1 MIRFSHTIF
10 ALPFALLAAVMA
22 WVAPVPESLVGEIS
36 IGFRGRDLI
45 GILICMVGAR
55 STAMAFNRW
64 ADRRIDAGNPRTAN
78 RHLPSGQLSVGTVV
92 VFMIASALLFV
103 GGTMLFLPNWL
114 PLAGS
119 IPVLGV
125 LCGYSYAKRFTSLA
139 HFWLGVAL
147 MLAPVCAWIAV
158 RGSVVEQWPLDVVP
172 AVMLGLAVMF
182 WVAGFDIIYACQ
194 DFEFDSQAKL
204 KSIPVW
210 LGVAGALR
218 LAAVCHAAMVAC
230 LAVIPLLHDWVGP
243 DLGLGW
249 IYGLTVLAVAG
260 LLIYEHSLVRPDDL
274 TRVNLAFFNVNAWVS
289 MGLLAAGMIDLIWL

>member
-1 MIRFSHTIF
+1 
-10 ALPFALLAAVMA
+10 
-22 WVAPVPESLVGEIS
+22 
-36 IGFRGRDLI
+36 
-45 GILICMVGAR
+45 
-55 STAMAFNRW
+55 
-64 ADRRIDAGNPRTAN
+64 
-78 RHLPSGQLSVGTVV
+78 
-92 VFMIASALLFV
+92 MIASALLFV
-103 GGTMLFLPNWL
+103 GGTVLFLPNWL

-158 RGSVVEQWPLDVVP
+158 RGSVVEQFPLDVVP

-230 LAVIPLLHDWVGP
+230 LAVIPRLHDWVGP

-260 LLIYEHSLVRPDDL
+260 K
-274 TRVNLAFFNVNAWVS
+274 VNA
-289 MGLLAAGMIDLIWL
+289 GTIT